1 MKNFF
6 SRSFNQRVVCAGRV
20 FERYV
25 YEKPVI
31 KGLERKRAG
40 RSASFQTSEEVKA
53 ENRNKTANRAKNT
66 IKRYANANP
75 QLTKFLTLTF
85 AQNIIDLDYARYEFD
100 KFIKRLKTRYAKF
113 SFQYI
118 VVVEFQKRGAIHFH
132 LLCNLPYV
140 QANTLAEIW
149 SHGFI
154 NIQRLDNIDNVG
166 SYITKYMTKDNFDER
181 LCGRKCYSMS
191 KNLNKPKCYTKDSDI
206 EEIMQNLDSVQNVFT
221 AEYDSEYFGKV
232 YYCQIICK
240 NVIPPPRKQHKLSRL
255 IDSLSLLPDDTPC
268 PFPI

>member
-1 MKNFF
+1 MRKVLL
-6 SRSFNQRVVCAGRV
+6 RSFNQRVVCAGRV
-20 FERYV
+20 LERYV
-25 YEKPVI
+25 YEKPI
-31 KGLERKRAG
+31 LKGLERKRMG
-40 RSASFQTSEEVKA
+40 RSTSFQTSEEVKA

-100 KFIKRLKTRYAKF
+100 KFIKRLKTRYNKF
-113 SFQYI
+113 PLQYI

-154 NIQRLDNIDNVG
+154 NIR
-166 SYITKYMTKDNFDER
+166 
-181 LCGRKCYSMS
+181 
-191 KNLNKPKCYTKDSDI
+191 
-206 EEIMQNLDSVQNVFT
+206 
-221 AEYDSEYFGKV
+221 
-232 YYCQIICK
+232 
-240 NVIPPPRKQHKLSRL
+240 
-255 IDSLSLLPDDTPC
+255 
-268 PFPI
+268 PF

>member
-20 FERYV
+20 LERYV

-31 KGLERKRAG
+31 KGLERKRVG

-100 KFIKRLKTRYAKF
+100 KFIKRLKHVMPSSLF
-113 SFQYI
+113 
-118 VVVEFQKRGAIHFH
+118 
-132 LLCNLPYV
+132 
-140 QANTLAEIW
+140 
-149 SHGFI
+149 
-154 NIQRLDNIDNVG
+154 NI
-166 SYITKYMTKDNFDER
+166 S
-181 LCGRKCYSMS
+181 
-191 KNLNKPKCYTKDSDI
+191 
-206 EEIMQNLDSVQNVFT
+206 
-221 AEYDSEYFGKV
+221 
-232 YYCQIICK
+232 
-240 NVIPPPRKQHKLSRL
+240 
-255 IDSLSLLPDDTPC
+255 
-268 PFPI
+268 